1 MNKPEIIGIILIIFG
16 ILGIIGTGYSY
27 TLGTAADAQQIL
39 QDSGAII
46 ELHEDSVRSTG
57 ESVKEMG
64 YPMEQVGG
72 YMRDAGRLINMI
84 PLVRAGDPLED
95 GGELLYAIGGTLNKT
110 GYDLIN
116 TADNMRSLSENL
128 RDLSDD
134 IVTMMNLAMAGIGLM
149 SFMFIITGLGFLE
162 NGSDRREITRLRL
175 ELDELKKKGR

>member
-1 MNKPEIIGIILIIFG
+1 M
-16 ILGIIGTGYSY
+16 
-27 TLGTAADAQQIL
+27 L

-46 ELHEDSVRSTG
+46 ERHEDAVRSTG
-57 ESVKEMG
+57 ESIQGVG
-64 YPMEQVGG
+64 YPMQQVGG
-72 YMRDAGRLINMI
+72 YMRGAGRLINLI

-95 GGELLYAIGGTLNKT
+95 GGELMYTVGSTMNET
-110 GYDLIN
+110 RSDLID
-116 TADNMRSLSENL
+116 TANNMQNL
-128 RDLSDD
+128 AEKLNELSDD